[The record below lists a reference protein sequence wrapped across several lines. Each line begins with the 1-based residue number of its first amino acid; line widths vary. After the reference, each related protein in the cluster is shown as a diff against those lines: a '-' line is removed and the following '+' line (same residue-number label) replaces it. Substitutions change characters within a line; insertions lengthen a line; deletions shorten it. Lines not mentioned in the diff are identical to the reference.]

1 MTATTT
7 IDATSPGDPA
17 AAAFVGGPG
26 ERLSVQQ
33 VTDFVASALTD
44 ADLDGAS
51 VCLVVP
57 DGTRTCP
64 LPLLLGAA
72 RDALAGRAR

>member
-1 MTATTT
+1 MTTT
-7 IDATSPGDPA
+7 TTRPGADTAFGTDPGDPDR
-17 AAAFVGGPG
+17 AAFVGGPG
-26 ERLSVQQ
+26 ERLSEQQ
-33 VTDFVASALTD
+33 VTEFVTAALAG

-64 LPLLLGAA
+64 P
-72 RDALAGRAR
+72 